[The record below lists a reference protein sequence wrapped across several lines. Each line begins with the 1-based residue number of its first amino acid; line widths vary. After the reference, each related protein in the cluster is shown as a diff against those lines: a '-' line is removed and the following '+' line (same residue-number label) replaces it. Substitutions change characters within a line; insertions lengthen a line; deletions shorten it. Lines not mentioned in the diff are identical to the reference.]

1 MLDAVSYCIFS
12 KFLALFTTFWVFSK
26 QCISELIPRT
36 IRMDRSWDHFFLIGL
51 NLVHLVILNLFV
63 CFSGTVDH
71 AVSDSSTLAFWMANS
86 SELLHFLKSD
96 RHITAFSLRA
106 QDILAETVHN
116 AFKFLVEFF
125 QAELEMC
132 MPGILSESE
141 DDDQATQG
149 IMKVYII

>member
-1 MLDAVSYCIFS
+1 
-12 KFLALFTTFWVFSK
+12 
-26 QCISELIPRT
+26 
-36 IRMDRSWDHFFLIGL
+36 
-51 NLVHLVILNLFV
+51 
-63 CFSGTVDH
+63 
-71 AVSDSSTLAFWMANS
+71 MANS

-149 IMKVYII
+149 IMKVHIHHLKVVFRLSVLGYFCPKL